1 MGIVSGCDFAM
12 TCPLHSRPMPG
23 PNPME
28 PRVTAFDVLFS
39 TDYGLM
45 SVFVILFMLA
55 MAVFFIRFFLKNM
68 EREEKETR
76 R

>member
-1 MGIVSGCDFAM
+1 
-12 TCPLHSRPMPG
+12 
-23 PNPME
+23 ME

-45 SVFVILFMLA
+45 SVFVILFMLG

>member
-1 MGIVSGCDFAM
+1 M
-12 TCPLHSRPMPG
+12 
-23 PNPME
+23 
-28 PRVTAFDVLFS
+28 TAFDVLFS

-45 SVFVILFMLA
+45 SVFVILFMLG